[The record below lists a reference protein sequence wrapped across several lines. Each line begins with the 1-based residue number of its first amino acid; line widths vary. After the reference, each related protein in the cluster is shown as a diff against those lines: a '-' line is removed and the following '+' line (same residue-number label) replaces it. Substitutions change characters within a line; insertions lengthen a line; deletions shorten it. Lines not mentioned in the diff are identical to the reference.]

1 MSVRAM
7 SSNTVSE
14 ATTHRGALC
23 AGHMASVTTGLSR
36 SLNRRPNLMCLS
48 TSRAQGA
55 SADSLPNCG
64 TFALTSLSWLVHAH
78 HDLRLGHAN
87 RTATRWSVINS
98 LPRTRRPS
106 LSWRWAAAT
115 CASGSRWPAYCRP
128 RARTVQH
135 IIEHMLVVA
144 GSKRCGVGVKFSGRT
159 HCKHRQLLLGLQK
172 REVAAT
178 PRQGWVECAAQ

>member
-48 TSRAQGA
+48 TRRFCRFPAQ
-55 SADSLPNCG
+55 LWNLR
-64 TFALTSLSWLVHAH
+64 LTSLSWLVHAH
-78 HDLRLGHAN
+78 RDLRLGHAS

-115 CASGSRWPAYCRP
+115 CASGSRWPASFRP

-144 GSKRCGVGVKFSGRT
+144 GSKRCGVGVKFSERT